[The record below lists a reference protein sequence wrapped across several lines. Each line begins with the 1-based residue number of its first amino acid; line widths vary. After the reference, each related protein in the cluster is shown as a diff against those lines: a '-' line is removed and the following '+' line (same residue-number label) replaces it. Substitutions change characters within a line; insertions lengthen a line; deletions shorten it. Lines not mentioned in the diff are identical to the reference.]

1 MRIKIYSR
9 KEMEEAIRD
18 KAILCKEPII
28 SISDVGYESVVPDDY
43 NVLNLKFDDVTPF
56 LIDNHLCH
64 PYYENEFRTRNP
76 ILFNEEMAGNIY
88 DFVSANL
95 ISYNKKYANNHMLL
109 HINCFKGMSRS
120 VAIGLSLIMNDIGK
134 DYFDY
139 AKFIASDYYINSVI
153 NEWVFKIMNIEIC
166 KKNLLTINE
175 IFIQE

>member
-28 SISDVGYESVVPDDY
+28 SISDVGDESVVPDDY

-76 ILFNEEMAGNIY
+76 ILFNEEMAVSIY
-88 DFVSANL
+88 DFTTANL
-95 ISYNKKYANNHMLL
+95 RSYHKQYDDNHMLL

-120 VAIGLSLIMNDIGK
+120 VAIGLSLIMNDIGG
-134 DYFDY
+134 DYHDQREFIFSKYY
-139 AKFIASDYYINSVI
+139 ADSVI
-153 NEWVFKIMNIEIC
+153 NEWVFKVMNITVN
-166 KKNLLTINE
+166 K